1 MKRKKAGRPSKPE
14 TAAVVLRLYISKNA
28 PNSILALANINAIA
42 NDYVGKIKLEVIDVL
57 EHPLRALADG
67 ILVTPSLTKASPLPR
82 AKIVGNLN
90 DTDKVLLGLGL

>member
-1 MKRKKAGRPSKPE
+1 MKRKAGKRSEPQ

-28 PNSILALANINAIA
+28 PNSLLALSNITAIA
-42 NDYVGKIKLEVIDVL
+42 GNYVGKIKVEVIDVL

-67 ILVTPSLTKASPLPR
+67 ILVTPSLTKVSPLPS

-90 DTDKVLLGLGL
+90 DRDKVLLGLGL